1 MQGCFGKNCIKNFLR
16 PPYTLNSTFP
26 LHTQRMSSMP
36 GPSGPGWNWF
46 QARKTLKNGPH
57 HHHQH
62 HCSQLAKDF
71 SRPPLVIR
79 SHKNILSLI
88 FTNKSALQNIP
99 KLEAGWQV
107 SLPGDFGLDPG
118 VGGDAEQLLLG
129 VRTQADWQQRAMA
142 LKVRQRP
149 WVPPAA
155 SVLAQTG
162 GPTKPPPPPPPLPSI
177 SHAIPMAPRGTVHP
191 LIIWNQDGDYYTRQ
205 ALVIERIPVKL
216 GKCPGCSAGSEKQEP
231 QRWCWSRRNQREA
244 DGPAGTLGRDRQ
256 HQAFWITQLGAVF
269 TGWIGRGL
277 VWYFVICM
285 IWRRN
290 AI

>member
-1 MQGCFGKNCIKNFLR
+1 MQGCFGKNCIKKHSQATIYTKLHIPPSYSTHVLDARPKWSWLKLVPSSKDPEER
-16 PPYTLNSTFP
+16 PPPPPPAL
-26 LHTQRMSSMP
+26 
-36 GPSGPGWNWF
+36 W
-46 QARKTLKNGPH
+46 
-57 HHHQH
+57 
-62 HCSQLAKDF
+62 SQLAKDF

-129 VRTQADWQQRAMA
+129 VRTQADWQQRARA

-162 GPTKPPPPPPPLPSI
+162 GPTKPPPPPPLPSI
-177 SHAIPMAPRGTVHP
+177 RHAIPMAPRGTVHP
-191 LIIWNQDGDYYTRQ
+191 LIIWNQDGDYSTRQ

-231 QRWCWSRRNQREA
+231 QRWCWSWRNQREA

-256 HQAFWITQLGAVF
+256 HQAFWITQLGVVF

-277 VWYFVICM
+277 VWYFIISM